1 MKGLMKKLLA
11 MGLLLALALTLGG
24 CGVPAETNMAFF
36 DEPPQLVER
45 KYPETLEEFLRE
57 ERWDYRWD
65 YYTDREEIGR
75 DEAMRLLGVEN
86 GIMQARAF
94 RDGVFIELWKEPVM
108 AGQPDPT
115 HGELIYINRDGTGK
129 QVIFSEYGVFPL
141 VMIIG
146 ECTVLFHTYADWSRG
161 YVTSYYYYYQPSGEL
176 IQFTSPPAEPGRN
189 WNWGRFVQLSNA
201 DFVWEIETK
210 EHAEWRK
217 EVGCYGPEWCY
228 NEDIPALEYH
238 AYNLITGKLHFLGFS
253 TVDPGASG
261 YSSYYSMFSE
271 PMFETWLETYR
282 AQRDEDLAAME

>member
-1 MKGLMKKLLA
+1 MKALMKKLLA
-11 MGLLLALALTLGG
+11 VGLLLALALTLGG
-24 CGVPAETNMAFF
+24 CGVPTETNMPFS

>member
-24 CGVPAETNMAFF
+24 CGVPAETNMAFS

-75 DEAMRLLGVEN
+75 DEAMRLLGAKI
-86 GIMQARAF
+86 GYRGAWAF
-94 RDGVFIELWKEPVM
+94 QDGALIYLWMDATM
-108 AGQPDPT
+108 AGQRDPS

-129 QVIFSEYGVFPL
+129 QVIFGEYGVFPQ
-141 VMIIG
+141 VTIIG
-146 ECTVLFHTYADWSRG
+146 ECTVLFYSRADWYRG
-161 YVTSYYYYYQPSGEL
+161 DEYFYNYYYYYQPSGEL
-176 IQFTSPPAEPGRN
+176 IKFTSPPMAFSRN
-189 WNWGRFVQLSNA
+189 WGHFEHLSNA
-201 DFVWEIETK
+201 DFVWVIETK
-210 EHAEWRK
+210 EHAEWRNGI
-217 EVGCYGPEWCY
+217 GCYRPEWCY

>member
-24 CGVPAETNMAFF
+24 CGVPAETNMAFS

-57 ERWDYRWD
+57 DRWDYRWD
-65 YYTDREEIGR
+65 YYTDREKISPN
-75 DEAMRLLGVEN
+75 EAMRLLGIKS
-86 GIMQARAF
+86 GSIWAWAF
-94 RDGVFIELWKEPVM
+94 QDGVLIYLWMDATM
-108 AGQPDPT
+108 AGQWDPS

-129 QVIFSEYGVFPL
+129 QVIFSEYGVFPQ
-141 VMIIG
+141 VSIIG
-146 ECTVLFHTYADWSRG
+146 ECTVLFHTDTDLSRG
-161 YVTSYYYYYQPSGEL
+161 YETSYYYYYQPSGEL
-176 IQFTSPPAEPGRN
+176 IQFTSPPVEPGRS
-189 WNWGRFVQLSNA
+189 WIWGRFVQLSNA

-228 NEDIPALEYH
+228 NEDIPAVEYH

-253 TVDPGASG
+253 TGDPMASG
-261 YSSYYSMFSE
+261 YSFYHVFSE